1 MSRLK
6 LSIVALFSLAVLV
19 YLPTWM
25 SNKPQQ
31 QKLQQEDAHKPAY
44 RAKNITTTLYDEEG
58 SINHQVFAKT
68 MEHYDLLGFVTFS
81 QPRYSI
87 YGEDKQTPWQL
98 KAHEGTLYNGN
109 IIQLDREVEL
119 TSSGPD
125 DFIRSVKTEFIQL
138 NLETRQMTSD
148 QPVTIQGV
156 DYTIESNGLT
166 ANLRTKHYELID
178 HVQTTF
184 APKATNT
191 N

>member
-6 LSIVALFSLAVLV
+6 LSILALFALALLV

-25 SNKPQQ
+25 NKKPQQ
-31 QKLQQEDAHKPAY
+31 QKLQQADAHKPAY
-44 RAKNITTTLYDEEG
+44 RAKNITTTLYDDEG
-58 SINHQVFAKT
+58 NINHQVFAKT

-81 QPRYSI
+81 QPLYSI
-87 YGEDKQTPWQL
+87 YSEQEQSPWQL
-98 KAHEGTLYNGN
+98 KAQEGTLYNGK
-109 IIQLDREVEL
+109 IVQLDKNVEL

-125 DFIRSVKTEFIQL
+125 DFIRFVKTEFIQL
-138 NLETRQMTSD
+138 DLETRQMTSD

-156 DYTIESNGLT
+156 DYTIESNGVT

-184 APKATNT
+184 APKVTDT
-191 N
+191 D